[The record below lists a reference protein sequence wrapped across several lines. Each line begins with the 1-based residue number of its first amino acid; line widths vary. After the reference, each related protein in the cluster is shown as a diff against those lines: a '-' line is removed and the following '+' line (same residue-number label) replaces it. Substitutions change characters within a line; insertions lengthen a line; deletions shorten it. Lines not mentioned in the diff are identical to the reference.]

1 LGIDVMVRKSRILK
15 TLNMFLLVL
24 AGVVGSAEADDA
36 DPGKLVRL
44 EVSGGHEQLAI
55 IGNSDR
61 IQLVVTAHFGA
72 GQVRDW
78 THRGLISVEPAGII
92 EVDSTGLV
100 TPLSDGEVTIKAAS
114 DSQQSSLKLTVKQFN
129 DPPAV
134 SFPNRITPIFT
145 KHGCNG
151 GGCHGKSGG
160 QNGFQL
166 SLLGFEP
173 QEDYVYLVKEAR
185 GRRVFPAAPERS
197 LLLQK
202 AAGVLPHG
210 GGVRIDKESDEYRM
224 LRLWIE
230 QGMPYGNDDDP
241 VLERISVFPEERT
254 LNKDSSQQLT
264 ITAHYSDG
272 STRNVTRQAQYE
284 ANNTD
289 LADSSA
295 AGNVR
300 LLGVPGVV
308 AVMVRYQGQV
318 AAFRATV
325 PLGAPVDK
333 LPPVRNFI
341 DELVFAQLKVLG
353 LPPSDVCDDS
363 TFLRRVTID
372 IVGRIP
378 TYEETVQ
385 FLDDTDPNKRSK
397 AIDRL
402 LDTQDYADYF
412 AQKWGAILR
421 NNVQQNVPRDGNY
434 RFHDWVRSNLLRNT
448 SYDQFVRSVITAS
461 GDYAYNPAVNWHR
474 HVKDVN
480 EKVED
485 TAQVFLGLRIQCA
498 RCHHHP
504 FEKWSQND
512 YWALAA
518 FYSNVREKNNRYV
531 YAQRQVA
538 QTRHPKTNEAL
549 YPTGLGSEALE
560 LTADD
565 DARLALAD
573 WLTAPENPFFAKAL
587 TNRYWKH
594 FFGIGIVD
602 PEDDMRATNPP
613 SNPELLDALAKN
625 FVESKFDLKQ
635 LIRTICNST
644 TYQLSALPNEF
655 NAADQ
660 QSNSRFQPRRV
671 NAEVLLDSIDQ
682 LMGTSSS
689 FANLP
694 SGSKATQI
702 PDFGG
707 ANNLFLNTFGR
718 PAGASACECERTGDI
733 SMSQSLQLLNSTDIY
748 TKLSQ
753 SRARTLVADQD
764 KSDEDRLA
772 ELYLRAFS
780 RRPTDAEIE
789 IYLQYIAKYEEKD
802 KLKAYED
809 ILWTL
814 INTKEFMF
822 NH

>member
-1 LGIDVMVRKSRILK
+1 
-15 TLNMFLLVL
+15 
-24 AGVVGSAEADDA
+24 
-36 DPGKLVRL
+36 
-44 EVSGGHEQLAI
+44 
-55 IGNSDR
+55 
-61 IQLVVTAHFGA
+61 
-72 GQVRDW
+72 
-78 THRGLISVEPAGII
+78 
-92 EVDSTGLV
+92 
-100 TPLSDGEVTIKAAS
+100 
-114 DSQQSSLKLTVKQFN
+114 
-129 DPPAV
+129 
-134 SFPNRITPIFT
+134 
-145 KHGCNG
+145 
-151 GGCHGKSGG
+151 
-160 QNGFQL
+160 
-166 SLLGFEP
+166 
-173 QEDYVYLVKEAR
+173 
-185 GRRVFPAAPERS
+185 
-197 LLLQK
+197 
-202 AAGVLPHG
+202 
-210 GGVRIDKESDEYRM
+210 
-224 LRLWIE
+224 
-230 QGMPYGNDDDP
+230 
-241 VLERISVFPEERT
+241 
-254 LNKDSSQQLT
+254 
-264 ITAHYSDG
+264 
-272 STRNVTRQAQYE
+272 
-284 ANNTD
+284 
-289 LADSSA
+289 
-295 AGNVR
+295 
-300 LLGVPGVV
+300 
-308 AVMVRYQGQV
+308 
-318 AAFRATV
+318 
-325 PLGAPVDK
+325 
-333 LPPVRNFI
+333 
-341 DELVFAQLKVLG
+341 
-353 LPPSDVCDDS
+353 
-363 TFLRRVTID
+363 
-372 IVGRIP
+372 
-378 TYEETVQ
+378 
-385 FLDDTDPNKRSK
+385 
-397 AIDRL
+397 
-402 LDTQDYADYF
+402 
-412 AQKWGAILR
+412 
-421 NNVQQNVPRDGNY
+421 
-434 RFHDWVRSNLLRNT
+434 
-448 SYDQFVRSVITAS
+448 
-461 GDYAYNPAVNWHR
+461 
-474 HVKDVN
+474 
-480 EKVED
+480 
-485 TAQVFLGLRIQCA
+485 
-498 RCHHHP
+498 
-504 FEKWSQND
+504 
-512 YWALAA
+512 
-518 FYSNVREKNNRYV
+518 
-531 YAQRQVA
+531 
-538 QTRHPKTNEAL
+538 L